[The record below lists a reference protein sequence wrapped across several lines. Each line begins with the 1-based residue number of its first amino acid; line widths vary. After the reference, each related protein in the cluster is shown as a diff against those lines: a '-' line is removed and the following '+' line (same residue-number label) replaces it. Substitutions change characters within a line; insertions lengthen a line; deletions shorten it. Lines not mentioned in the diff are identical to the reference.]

1 MFGLKKYRGVICHDI
16 EERCKI
22 RRKTDLRFGKWH
34 EEFGRF
40 LPDHLKVPKLGL
52 WDPFVQSRKC
62 MRLKFTKELCVM
74 TMKNDTKIEKELS
87 CCYKTDL
94 RNSTNFDPSTQK
106 SKKIVF

>member
-1 MFGLKKYRGVICHDI
+1 
-16 EERCKI
+16 
-22 RRKTDLRFGKWH
+22 
-34 EEFGRF
+34 
-40 LPDHLKVPKLGL
+40 
-52 WDPFVQSRKC
+52 
-62 MRLKFTKELCVM
+62 M